1 MAERLSEAVGGRR
14 YIYRAKVPSP
24 LPAVG
29 APDGTGTHRQRADTG
44 RKVGR
49 AARFGFRHGLRAGF
63 AAGAHRLSRA
73 RGQSSALAWPDG
85 GDALVPLSIPAAPM
99 IAAVR
104 WARRRILIR
113 TVSSLPAPHYF
124 RHGLA
129 LLLGSASASFAALLA
144 SLRCAAGC
152 IAGASP
158 RSAAFLAA
166 LRYAAGVECGT
177 SVRILLGRWS
187 HAARD

>member
-1 MAERLSEAVGGRR
+1 MRAEPEGGRRAERPTSRLSEAVGGRR

-129 LLLGSASASFAALLA
+129 LL
-144 SLRCAAGC
+144 
-152 IAGASP
+152 
-158 RSAAFLAA
+158 
-166 LRYAAGVECGT
+166 RYAAGVECGT
-177 SVRILLGRWS
+177 SVRILLGRRT